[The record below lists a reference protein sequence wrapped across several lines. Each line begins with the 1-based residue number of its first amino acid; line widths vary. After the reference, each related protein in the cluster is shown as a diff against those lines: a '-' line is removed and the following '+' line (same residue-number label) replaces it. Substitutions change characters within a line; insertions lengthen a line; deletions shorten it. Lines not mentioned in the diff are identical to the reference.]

1 MHSSTLAE
9 YGRDPSRIRKRD
21 YQYKYS
27 GTIKRM
33 IDYDRHSFYYG
44 WRTVKY
50 SIGTLPMSQLT
61 RYKENPFLKDMVIPV
76 KDRKIQIS
84 PLGKDNNIL
93 VNQSTGEI
101 IGTHV
106 TTYKKVDGEQFIKL
120 FTANIGLTFDL
131 TSSGIKVFTVMLW
144 AVQNRAITKDQ
155 VDLELLTLEAFH
167 EAHANDSKPLKLSES
182 TYRRGLTE
190 LCKAQIIAKSVKLGR
205 YFINP
210 NFVFNGDRIA
220 FTTLI
225 ERKREKPTSSNMEL
239 N

>member
-1 MHSSTLAE
+1 MF
-9 YGRDPSRIRKRD
+9 
-21 YQYKYS
+21 YS
-27 GTIKRM
+27 GRCAIKL
-33 IDYDRHSFYYG
+33 
-44 WRTVKY
+44 
-50 SIGTLPMSQLT
+50 SIGLLPMSELI

-76 KDRKIQIS
+76 KGRKIQIS

-120 FTANIGLTFDL
+120 FTSNIGLTFDL

-144 AVQNRAITKDQ
+144 AVQHRAITKDQ

-167 EAHANDSKPLKLSES
+167 ESHANDLKPLKLSES

-210 NFVFNGDRIA
+210 NFIFNGDRIA

-225 ERKREKPTSSNMEL
+225 ERNKG
-239 N
+239 